1 MFDKI
6 KSDRLIGCTNINLK
20 RYQGITTMKFR
31 ELFFAQFNGQAPV
44 RPIFMPD
51 LGLWFEWHSK
61 RGTLPEA
68 CRGSSLVEIASA
80 LNCPAWVVR
89 TPWQLEYDGI
99 EVISEESETRRVY
112 KYHAKSRVL
121 SETWSLGPDG
131 DWWQTEYPV
140 KDEDDLDAAE
150 EIVEAMQYRQKY
162 AESPESDSNPGIIGV
177 IQLPKTPYS
186 DMLHTMLGW
195 SDGLMLM
202 MAEEDRLSELLG
214 VMEEKRNE
222 LIQKL
227 ADDSSHSI
235 FLAPDNLD
243 GQFISP
249 AVFKNHLE
257 SSYQKTSEMLHRSA
271 GHLWVHIG
279 GISRHLLPLLAGSGI
294 DALSGISGPPQSDAT
309 LSEARKATGPCITLW
324 GGIPQDYVMPMHD
337 LSVLIESVEQAK
349 AFAAIDNRTIIG
361 IADHVPVD
369 AEFSRLKEISDRIN
383 GS

>member
-1 MFDKI
+1 MFSKI
-6 KSDRLIGCTNINLK
+6 ESDWLNGHSNINFK
-20 RYQGITTMKFR
+20 VYQGIEMMNFKET
-31 ELFFAQFNGQAPV
+31 FFARLNGQTRS
-44 RPIFMPD
+44 RPFFMPD

-68 CRGSSLVEIASA
+68 YRESSLADIASA
-80 LNCPAWVVR
+80 LNCPAWTVH

-99 EVISEESETRRVY
+99 EVTREKSKTQRAY
-112 KYHAKSRVL
+112 KYHTKSRVL

-150 EIVEAMQYRQKY
+150 EIVKAMQYRKP
-162 AESPESDSNPGIIGV
+162 SKPPEIDVNPGIIDV

-202 MAEEDRLSELLG
+202 MAEEDRLTELLG
-214 VMEEKRNE
+214 IMEGKRNE
-222 LIQKL
+222 LIQNL
-227 ADDSSHSI
+227 AADFSRSI

-257 SSYQKTSEMLHRSA
+257 SSYQKTCEQLHRG
-271 GHLWVHIG
+271 GHCLWVHIG

-294 DALSGISGPPQSDAT
+294 DGLAGISGPPQSDAP
-309 LSEARKATGPCITLW
+309 LPEARRVTGPDISLW
-324 GGIPQDYVMPMHD
+324 GGIPQDYVMPMVEMS
-337 LSVLIESVEQAK
+337 LLIDSIEAAK
-349 AFAAIDNRTIIG
+349 AFAAIDPRTIIG
-361 IADHVPVD
+361 IADHVPVE
-369 AEFSRLKEISDRIN
+369 AEFSRLKEISHRIN
-383 GS
+383 GL

>member
-1 MFDKI
+1 MN
-6 KSDRLIGCTNINLK
+6 S
-20 RYQGITTMKFR
+20 R
-31 ELFFAQFNGQAPV
+31 ETLLAQFKGQAPS
-44 RPIFMPD
+44 RPLFMPD
-51 LGLWFEWHSK
+51 LSLWFEWHSK

-68 CRGSSLVEIASA
+68 HRESSLADIASA
-80 LNCPAWVVR
+80 LNCPAWMLH

-99 EVISEESETRRVY
+99 DVTREKSETQRVI
-112 KYHAKSRVL
+112 KYHTKSRVL
-121 SETWSLGPDG
+121 SEIWSLGPDG

-150 EIVEAMQYRQKY
+150 EIVKAMRYRLTTSMPPEAD
-162 AESPESDSNPGIIGV
+162 ANPGVIDV

-195 SDGLMLM
+195 TDGLMLM
-202 MAEEDRLSELLG
+202 MTEEDRLTELLG

-222 LIQKL
+222 LIHNL
-227 ADDSSHSI
+227 AAGFSISI

-249 AVFKNHLE
+249 PAFKKHLE
-257 SSYQKTSEMLHRSA
+257 SSYQKTCETLHRRDNF
-271 GHLWVHIG
+271 LWVHIG
-279 GISRHLLPLLAGSGI
+279 GISKHLLPLLAGSGL
-294 DALSGISGPPQSDAT
+294 DGLAGISGPPQSDAT
-309 LSEARKATGPCITLW
+309 LSEARNAAGPNVTLW
-324 GGIPQDYVMPMHD
+324 GGIPQDYVMPMVD
-337 LSVLIESVEQAK
+337 LSLLIESIEAVK
-349 AFAAIDNRTIIG
+349 AFAETDNRTIIG

>member
-1 MFDKI
+1 VFRKI
-6 KSDRLIGCTNINLK
+6 VADWLNGRVNANFKV
-20 RYQGITTMKFR
+20 YPGITMMNFKEALLAR
-31 ELFFAQFNGQAPV
+31 LNGQTPSRAF
-44 RPIFMPD
+44 FMPD

-68 CRGSSLVEIASA
+68 YRESSLADIATA
-80 LNCPAWVVR
+80 LNCPAWMVHA
-89 TPWQLEYDGI
+89 PWRLEYDGI
-99 EVISEESETRRVY
+99 DVISEASETQRVY
-112 KYHAKSRVL
+112 KYHTKSGVL

-150 EIVEAMQYRQKY
+150 EIVKAMQYRKP
-162 AESPESDSNPGIIGV
+162 SNPPEIDANPGIIDV

-202 MAEEDRLSELLG
+202 MAEEDRLTELLG
-214 VMEEKRNE
+214 VMEAKRNE
-222 LIQKL
+222 LIQVL
-227 ADDSSHSI
+227 AAGFPHSI

-249 AVFKNHLE
+249 VSFENHLE
-257 SSYQKTSEMLHRSA
+257 SSYRKTCETLHQ
-271 GHLWVHIG
+271 HKKYLLVHIG
-279 GISRHLLPLLAGSGI
+279 GNSRHLLPLLAGAGI
-294 DALSGISGPPQSDAT
+294 DGLAGISGPPQSDAT
-309 LSEARKATGPCITLW
+309 LTDARKATGPNISLW

-337 LSVLIESVEQAK
+337 LSVLIESIEEAK
-349 AFAAIDNRTIIG
+349 AFAATDNRAIIG

>member
-1 MFDKI
+1 MFSKMLPDWLN
-6 KSDRLIGCTNINLK
+6 RYPNINFK
-20 RYQGITTMKFR
+20 VYQGIAMMNFKETFLAR
-31 ELFFAQFNGQAPV
+31 LNGQTRN
-44 RPIFMPD
+44 RPFFMPD

-68 CRGSSLVEIASA
+68 YRESSLADIASA
-80 LNCPAWVVR
+80 LNCPAWRVH

-99 EVISEESETRRVY
+99 EVTREKSETQRGY
-112 KYHAKSRVL
+112 KYHTKSRVL
-121 SETWSLGPDG
+121 SETWSLGPDR

-140 KDEDDLDAAE
+140 KDEDDLNAAE
-150 EIVEAMQYRQKY
+150 EIVRAMQYRRPSRPSEFD
-162 AESPESDSNPGIIGV
+162 ANPGIIDV

-202 MAEEDRLSELLG
+202 MAEEDRLTELLG

-222 LIQKL
+222 LIQNL
-227 ADDSSHSI
+227 AADFPYSI

-257 SSYQKTSEMLHRSA
+257 SSYQKTCEQLHQS
-271 GHLWVHIG
+271 GGYLWVHIG

-294 DALSGISGPPQSDAT
+294 DGLAGISGPPQSDAS
-309 LSEARKATGPCITLW
+309 LPEARRATGPDITLW
-324 GGIPQDYVMPMHD
+324 GGIPQDYVMPMVD
-337 LSVLIESVEQAK
+337 MSLLIDSIEAAK
-349 AFAAIDNRTIIG
+349 AFAAIDPRTIIG
-361 IADHVPVD
+361 IADHVPVE
-369 AEFSRLKEISDRIN
+369 AEFSRLKEISNRIN
-383 GS
+383 GI